1 MSNEEKDKLIND
13 IYFEESGYGS
23 VKTTYADA
31 RLKNNKITLKYVQEW
46 FTKNVGNKKQPGGS
60 NSFVA
65 PGAFY
70 EFQIDLFFINDLEE
84 QKFKVGMVC
93 IDIFSKFAAV
103 VPIMSKDTGDAAA
116 GIIESLQ
123 KMGRK
128 PKILYTDDEAALST
142 SALKTYFEEQKINH
156 YITRKHAAFAERL

>member
-1 MSNEEKDKLIND
+1 MSNEEKDKVIND

-31 RLKNNKITLKYVQEW
+31 RLKNKNITLKYVKEW
-46 FTKNVGNKKQPGGS
+46 FSKNVGNKKQPGGT

-84 QKFKVGMVC
+84 QKFKVWMVC
-93 IDIFSKFAAV
+93 VDIFSKLAAV
-103 VPIMSKDTGDAAA
+103 VPLMSKDTGDVAA
-116 GIIESLQ
+116 GILESLN

-128 PKILYTDDEAALST
+128 PQIIYTDDETALS
-142 SALKTYFEEQKINH
+142 SKAIKD
-156 YITRKHAAFAERL
+156 